1 MIEVGRLNDT
11 VTGGIHPGFDLTV
24 RGGLFVLSFADKNSE
39 ISFPFFVG
47 FFNFVI
53 KILVGSYTEVFIT
66 EVGVEKAAIF
76 IRSYNTTRTFFR
88 GEINPLC
95 FAFPFTFTEE
105 PDAFKVCR
113 FKELNKGFLFF
124 AIFLFWLF
132 LIQSA
137 LFLVKI
143 LGSLVN

>member
-1 MIEVGRLNDT
+1 M
-11 VTGGIHPGFDLTV
+11 
-24 RGGLFVLSFADKNSE
+24 
-39 ISFPFFVG
+39 
-47 FFNFVI
+47 
-53 KILVGSYTEVFIT
+53 VGSYTEVFIT

-105 PDAFKVCR
+105 PDAFKVCQ

-124 AIFLFWLF
+124 AIFLFNNSAISVFFILTTLVIITAKNNTKMSREMMGKIDTPSIVVKF
-132 LIQSA
+132 PVMNRNMIIQFY
-137 LFLVKI
+137 FLVSFP
-143 LGSLVN
+143 LLTCWF